1 MKLVFV
7 VIDSCGIVVKLLWDY
22 CENPVGLLWLL
33 AAHAS
38 TTRGTTV
45 AANRG
50 ASSESKRRRAALKIL
65 VYIYITDKKQNA
77 NAGGSC
83 GARHL
88 SFKDKDTFSRHGAW
102 ACGPDKPEG

>member
-50 ASSESKRRRAALKIL
+50 ASSESKRRGAALKIL
-65 VYIYITDKKQNA
+65 VYIYIYVIYTYI
-77 NAGGSC
+77 
-83 GARHL
+83 
-88 SFKDKDTFSRHGAW
+88 FKNCIIYSILVE
-102 ACGPDKPEG
+102 CV